1 MSKEVMK
8 YAEYEVTV
16 LIGKIEKICTS
27 LQNAKDSLTSVKEMA
42 NSLEGLNLST
52 DTVLSNID
60 KYLQEINSVV
70 SDINSFTREY
80 EGAEKKN
87 FALLNELLKSGITF
101 GTNLFVDATHKMREI
116 LLSMQDSVMS
126 NDRENSIFTGSIF
139 FKQGTDIEYVDRYVD
154 LTIPARNPDNT
165 ILRMAEK
172 IRSIY
177 N

>member
-1 MSKEVMK
+1 MLGEMK
-8 YAEYEVTV
+8 YADAETLA
-16 LIGKIEKICTS
+16 LIGKINEICTS
-27 LQNAKDSLTSVKEMA
+27 LESARDSLTSVKEMA
-42 NSLEGLNLST
+42 CSLEGLNLST

-87 FALLNELLKSGITF
+87 FVLLSELLKSGITF

-116 LLSMQDSVMS
+116 FLSMQDSVMS

-139 FKQGTDIEYVDRYVD
+139 FK
-154 LTIPARNPDNT
+154 
-165 ILRMAEK
+165 K
-172 IRSIY
+172 
-177 N
+177 